1 MSSRCLRM
9 RTTQCI
15 SFTLLHRAALLFLSV
30 ASPWSKEIAI
40 RAAFTRLTS
49 YISAIHLL
57 LCSKTNLI
65 IWNRP
70 ATDYLIILSCNEEM
84 QREIWLHFSL
94 IIMQMLFVLSTV
106 CCIMGLQL
114 SIINVKPTNKIK
126 TLVKIIALPFSV
138 ILHKIGRPKTSS
150 LFDV

>member
-1 MSSRCLRM
+1 MSSHCLRM
-9 RTTQCI
+9 RTTQWI

-40 RAAFTRLTS
+40 RAAFTCLIS
-49 YISAIHLL
+49 YISAIRLL
-57 LCSKTNLI
+57 LCSKANLI

-70 ATDYLIILSCNEEM
+70 ATNYLIILSCNEEM

-114 SIINVKPTNKIK
+114 SIINVKPKKQK

-150 LFDV
+150 LFEV